1 MTENLY
7 FRNKAFIFVTITSWK
22 KEFRSYEQR
31 PEFFF
36 FMFHIHPIKTGE
48 KLWLLLI

>member
-22 KEFRSYEQR
+22 EGVPVLCTEAGILFLYVSYS
-31 PEFFF
+31 PY
-36 FMFHIHPIKTGE
+36 KTGE
-48 KLWLLLI
+48 KLWLLLT